1 MMKFSNNCKTWWN
14 SQTIAK
20 HDEITPHE
28 HNCKLSW
35 NSQTISQHGEIHKQL
50 HTHTTSLNTTPQI
63 HKSNTLTT
71 PHDHNCKLHNM
82 VKYTNHCTTCWNTQ
96 TIAVHSEIHKTI

>member
-1 MMKFSNNCKTWWN
+1 MMDLHWKTLKDIERHWRTLKDIERQWKKTIPQQHLMTTIAQHGEIHNCKTWWN

-50 HTHTTSLNTTPQI
+50 HTHTTSLQ
-63 HKSNTLTT
+63 H
-71 PHDHNCKLHNM
+71 H
-82 VKYTNHCTTCWNTQ
+82 KYTKA
-96 TIAVHSEIHKTI
+96 IP